1 MKKFIPII
9 ALAALVLPANAF
21 VLMGPSDPTAT
32 VNEQTAIWPGSSGV
46 ASANVNDTLYGTPKE
61 KHRFFRLNTPYLTY
75 GFHESFVQYF
85 GAEGVVA
92 IDEAMRVINDFFIPE
107 DGSYKGM
114 SELDLIKHGFSGNFA
129 TWWRNQTAAN
139 ENLIDLKSLT
149 LGMVV
154 NRLGLGNPHRYAFTA
169 YGVDTS
175 TTATTYQAI
184 FRTKLNNYDP
194 LTYEQTDRI
203 NDIQYSYR
211 LIPVSYT
218 HLTLPTKA

>member
-1 MKKFIPII
+1 MKKLIPII
-9 ALAALVLPANAF
+9 ALVALVLPANAF

-32 VNEQTAIWPGSSGV
+32 VNEQTIIWPGSSGV
-46 ASANVNDTLYGTPKE
+46 TSANVNDTLYGTPKD

-92 IDEAMRVINDFFIPE
+92 IDDAMRVINDFFIPE

-129 TWWRNQTAAN
+129 TWWRNQSAAN

-175 TTATTYQAI
+175 TTATTFQAI
-184 FRTKLNNYDP
+184 FRTKLNN
-194 LTYEQTDRI
+194 
-203 NDIQYSYR
+203 
-211 LIPVSYT
+211 
-218 HLTLPTKA
+218 